1 MSLFCANVISFLLKE
16 KRDKIAGSKLY
27 SQLHGFLYLNS
38 FNPKEQI

>member
-27 SQLHGFLYLNS
+27 SQLHGSLYFNS

>member
-16 KRDKIAGSKLY
+16 KSDKITGSKLY